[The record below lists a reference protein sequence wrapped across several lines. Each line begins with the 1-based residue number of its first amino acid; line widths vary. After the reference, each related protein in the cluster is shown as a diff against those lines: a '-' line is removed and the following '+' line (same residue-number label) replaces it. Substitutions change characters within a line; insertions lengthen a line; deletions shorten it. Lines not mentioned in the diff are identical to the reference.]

1 MHSDLQNYKFN
12 LQFKI
17 TNKYTLT
24 LFKLRNL
31 YITYQRLEVIARD
44 KAIT

>member
-17 TNKYTLT
+17 TNQYTLT

-31 YITYQRLEVIARD
+31 YTTYQRLEVIARD